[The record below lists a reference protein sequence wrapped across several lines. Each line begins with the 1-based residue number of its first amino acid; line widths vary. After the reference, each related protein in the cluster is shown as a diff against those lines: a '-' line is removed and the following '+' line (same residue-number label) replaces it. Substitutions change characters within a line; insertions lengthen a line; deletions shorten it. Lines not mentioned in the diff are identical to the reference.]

1 MQQIAD
7 WLEKLGLSEYAQRFT
22 ENDIDFTI
30 LGDLTDQD
38 LEKIGIASLGHRRK
52 LLRAIANLETIEKSA
67 PAVAVAAPAA
77 PLPLDAAERRQ
88 VTVMFADLVGST
100 ALSARMDPEDL
111 REVISAYQR
120 CVAETAHRFD
130 GFVARYM
137 GDGVLVYFGY
147 PHAHEDDAERAIRT
161 GMTIIDAVA
170 QLSTIAGPPGTLSTR
185 IGIATGVVVVG
196 DLIGSGSSL
205 ETVAVGDTPNLA
217 ARLQAAADPGK
228 VVISDSTRLLTGDL
242 FEYRELVLS
251 NLKGR
256 PAPERAWIVVGESI
270 IDSRFEAL
278 RRGRLALFG
287 RLEELELLLRRW
299 EKAGT
304 GEGRVVLLAGEPGM
318 GKSHL
323 VAALE
328 QKVNVGPNLC
338 LRFLCSPHHHDTP
351 LYPVI
356 RQIERA
362 ANLERGDSPATKWEK
377 LTRLLGSSASEE
389 DIAVLADL
397 LSIAHSAAQLPKTIS
412 PQHLKAMTFVAIIRL
427 IDNLTRQTTVLAILE
442 DMHWADPTTLDLL
455 DRLIERVPRLAL
467 LLVATTRPEVQPPWS
482 ARPHVTV
489 QLLSGLDR
497 LMASSLINQ
506 VAGGQELPRAVVD
519 RILAHADGVPLFIE
533 ELTKTVLHKESTHK
547 NGERAS
553 PMNVLSADVV
563 PTSLH
568 ASLMARLDRLP
579 VGKELAQM
587 GAVIGREFS
596 FETLQALSRLPAT
609 RLEHALA
616 ELVQAGIIIPHGQ
629 APLATYAFKH
639 ALVQDAAYASLLRD
653 RRREIHLRLA
663 EVLEKDIGGAAEPQL
678 IAWHFAE
685 AGIPEKSIAYYSKA
699 ADHATGRFALAEM
712 VSHLRNAL
720 RQVGNLPDSTEKQR
734 RELTLQVALGRALI
748 DYQGSGS
755 EEVRVTF
762 ERARELCFALDEMLL
777 LAGVYDGLMLNYHFT
792 HSQPQKMIQ
801 YASEM
806 MAVHKRTGDA
816 QALLMARRAG
826 GLANLLL
833 GRFQQAR
840 EEMQLV
846 LDTYDA
852 ERDRPYAGMSTR
864 DPKASICTVLGTCL
878 TALGYPEA
886 GAAMSLEGV
895 KHAET
900 LNHPISLILALRRA
914 CVQGM
919 LERNTERVTEL
930 SERLLAV
937 RSSYETFKGNR
948 EGTIFHSW
956 AQLRTRPEPVTFDR
970 MEDSLRQLDA
980 SRNWA
985 LLPFFLGCAAELRG
999 EYGHAG
1005 TAVALLDRAAEL
1017 VNITGERWCEAEIMR
1032 LRARFGVSNSEEAIA
1047 LLQASLATAR
1057 GQSAKLWELRSA
1069 ATLAGLFYD
1078 HGDHT
1083 AARELLAPVYEGF
1096 SEGWATADLVA
1107 ARALLDELGQ
1117 HSDRAR
1123 FRCPG

>member
-1 MQQIAD
+1 MD
-7 WLEKLGLSEYAQRFT
+7 LGGWLRSLGLEQYEAAFR
-22 ENDIDFTI
+22 ENAIDESVLPSLTAEDLKE
-30 LGDLTDQD
+30 LGVD
-38 LEKIGIASLGHRRK
+38 AVGHRRK
-52 LLRAIANLETIEKSA
+52 LLNAIAALRAEPNAKVTSSDSDTSA
-67 PAVAVAAPAA
+67 KES
-77 PLPLDAAERRQ
+77 AERRLL
-88 VTVMFADLVGST
+88 TVMFVDLVGST
-100 ALSARMDPEDL
+100 ALGARLDPEDL
-111 REVISAYQR
+111 RDVIAAYHG
-120 CVAETAHRFD
+120 CVTGLLARFE
-130 GFVARYM
+130 GFVVRYM
-137 GDGVLVYFGY
+137 GDGVLAYFGY
-147 PHAHEDDAERAIRT
+147 PQAHEEDAERAIRA
-161 GMTIIDAVA
+161 GMAIIDAVA
-170 QLSTIAGPPGTLSTR
+170 QLNTIAGPPGTLSTR

-205 ETVAVGDTPNLA
+205 ETLAVGDTPNLA
-217 ARLQAAADPGK
+217 ARLQASADPGK

-256 PAPERAWIVVGESI
+256 PAPERAWTVVGESM

-278 RRGRLALFG
+278 RRGRLALVG

-299 EKAGT
+299 DKAGT

-323 VAALE
+323 VAVLE

-356 RQIERA
+356 RHIERA

-377 LTRLLGSSASEE
+377 LKRLLGSSASEE

-397 LSIAHSAAQLPKTIS
+397 LSVAHSAAQLPKTIS
-412 PQHLKAMTFVAIIRL
+412 PQRLKAMTFVAIIRL

-455 DRLIERVPRLAL
+455 DRLIERVPRLAM

-482 ARPHVTV
+482 GRPHVTV
-489 QLLSGLDR
+489 QLLSGLDH
-497 LMASSLINQ
+497 LMAGSLINQ
-506 VAGGQELPRAVVD
+506 VAGGRELPRDVVD

-547 NGERAS
+547 NGERIS
-553 PMNVLSADVV
+553 PMNALSADVV

-616 ELVQAGIIIPHGQ
+616 ELVRAGIIIAHGQ
-629 APLATYAFKH
+629 APFATYAFKH
-639 ALVQDAAYASLLRD
+639 ALVQDTAYASLLRD

-663 EVLEKDIGGAAEPQL
+663 EALEKDIGGAAEPQL
-678 IAWHFAE
+678 IGWHFAE
-685 AGIPEKSIAYYSKA
+685 AGKPEKSIAYYSKA

-748 DYQGSGS
+748 DHQGSGS

-762 ERARELCFALDEMLL
+762 ERARELCFALDEMQL

-792 HSQPQKMIQ
+792 HSQPQKMLQ

-806 MAVHKRTGDA
+806 TEVHERTGDA
-816 QALLMARRAG
+816 QALLMARRAR

-919 LERNTERVTEL
+919 LERNTQRVIEL

-999 EYGHAG
+999 ECGHAG
-1005 TAVALLDRAAEL
+1005 TAVVLLDRAAEL
-1017 VNITGERWCEAEIMR
+1017 INITGERWCEAEIMR

-1057 GQSAKLWELRSA
+1057 GQSAKLLELRSA
-1069 ATLAGLFYD
+1069 ATLAGLIHD
-1078 HGDHT
+1078 HGDHA

-1096 SEGWATADLVA
+1096 TEGWATADLVA

-1117 HSDRAR
+1117 RSDRAI
-1123 FRCPG
+1123 FRSPS